1 MSLQQS
7 MTGLK
12 LTRWLRPLAFPFD
25 DKSPRAAS
33 LEVKHTNVNEKNTPL
48 RKLGLPEELDEDK
61 LRLLVDELEAL
72 LQDDADGIG
81 GVQRYMVVAK
91 DEAGENF
98 ARLSLRVA
106 AAYQEGDPEGDEI
119 SSEPASLKGI
129 AAQQMRHTDAAYR
142 SLNMGFGQIITTQ
155 QRIISRLS
163 EQNEKLASKAMDV
176 LTHTEELLSRKHER
190 DLELEDERGK
200 QKRKTEFVHQ
210 IQAMVPAVVQ
220 KLTGIA
226 APAGPNDAFEVQS
239 LKAIAESIS
248 EEQFDALKGIL
259 SPPQFFALASL
270 MEKVGA
276 AKSDEDG
283 PGPNGTTQ

>member
-48 RKLGLPEELDEDK
+48 RKMGLPEEIDEDK
-61 LRLLVDELEAL
+61 LRLVVDELEAL

-106 AAYQEGDPEGDEI
+106 AAYQEGDPEGDEL
-119 SSEPASLKGI
+119 SSEPANAKGMV
-129 AAQQMRHTDAAYR
+129 AAAMRHTDAAYR
-142 SLNMGFGQIITTQ
+142 AMGGSIGMIIQTQ
-155 QRIISRLS
+155 QRTISRLS
-163 EQNEKLASKAMDV
+163 EQNEKLAGKAMDV

-190 DLELEDERGK
+190 DLELEEERGK
-200 QKRKTEFVHQ
+200 QRRKGEFVAQ
-210 IQAMVPAVVQ
+210 IQAMVPAVMQ

-226 APAGPNDAFEVQS
+226 APTGPDDAFNVQT
-239 LKAIAESIS
+239 LKAVAESIT
-248 EEQFDALKGIL
+248 EEQFDALKGVL
-259 SPPQFFALASL
+259 TPAQFFALASL
-270 MEKVGA
+270 MEKVSANKG
-276 AKSDEDG
+276 EDAG
-283 PGPNGTTQ
+283 SNGTTQ